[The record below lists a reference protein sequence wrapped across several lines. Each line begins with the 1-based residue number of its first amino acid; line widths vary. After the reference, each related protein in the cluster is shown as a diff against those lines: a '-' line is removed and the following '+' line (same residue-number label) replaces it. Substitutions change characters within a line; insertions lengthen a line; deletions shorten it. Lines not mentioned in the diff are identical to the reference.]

1 MERYF
6 ENGEQIFKEYC
17 STGGNKP
24 TMLPRA
30 PVQPFVDIDIYPNE
44 YYPGISF
51 RGDKRRQ
58 LDYKTEVKMYRALE
72 KVDGNSIVLYRFGYT
87 HHQYRLCAG
96 KNHNRKGCPQCK
108 NAGDKE
114 GECDFLIICD
124 GIFIVIVVKNI
135 GNVGEVLKLRVLN
148 RMFRNS
154 VYQRNKVVDL
164 IRCIDQDA
172 RILQFTAYPNF
183 SKQFKEEF
191 QLSEMTE
198 SRLSDDELTTVIFEE
213 DLFIFNAWWADNVS
227 QAISS
232 QLVRRVSEETVS
244 ISTEMPISGLNQD
257 SHEKARN
264 ILLAIWATE
273 RDTCD
278 KSKCSLGQCIVDINK
293 QLNEGQ
299 ITFKPRKGRIR
310 DKNPDVVTA
319 PDVIST
325 YVGILNLTKEQSAV
339 FERDENLLWI
349 NGPAEAGRTVI
360 LCGKL
365 LQLLQS
371 DRDSKVVL
379 FKYNGEGNNSQVYQ
393 KALDNSN
400 ILYEVINY
408 RDFDDRVAESSC
420 PVIIIEI
427 TRYLHVQQLTERL
440 SGVKDRHLFL
450 DDVQVTWYRSTAE
463 ECTDLIDL
471 LLELSSNRFVW
482 IGCDFAQAWVFLGPK
497 YTIDFAYV
505 LVSKLSTSQRVN
517 LSKSLR
523 ISTDLYN
530 ILYVIRDTF
539 IRLSSFIKSERF
551 NDLLLEIV
559 SPDLA
564 QGHLIHG
571 PIPIIH
577 AFNNF
582 DIGLIGNQFNIELDE
597 MCKLHEMN
605 YSDIGI
611 IYNDDSR
618 DIRILIKHSVDADI
632 DICHSRKSFSAE
644 WPAVIILHKVCRNI
658 EKDLTTLQL
667 EISRARVYC
676 SVLLYPE
683 KGKDLGDYG
692 HISDILDKLKD
703 RARILKY

>member
-1 MERYF
+1 MDRYF
-6 ENGEQIFKEYC
+6 ENGKQIYEEYC

-30 PVQPFVDIDIYPNE
+30 PEQPFVDKYPDE
-44 YYPGISF
+44 DQPGISF
-51 RGDKRRQ
+51 RDEKRSQ
-58 LDYKTEVKMYRALE
+58 LNNESEVKMYRALE

-96 KNHNRKGCPQCK
+96 GSHIRRGCLKCKGK
-108 NAGDKE
+108 NAGNQD
-114 GECDFLIICD
+114 GYCDFLIICD
-124 GIFIVIVVKNI
+124 GGFIVIKNMENIDGECTTNKLKALI
-135 GNVGEVLKLRVLN
+135 GTYKKSIR
-148 RMFRNS
+148 
-154 VYQRNKVVDL
+154 QRKKVVEL

-183 SKQFKEEF
+183 RKQFKEEF

-198 SRLSDDELTTVIFEE
+198 SRLSDDELSTVIFEE
-213 DLFIFNAWWADNVS
+213 DLSTFNAWWADNVS
-227 QAISS
+227 EAISS
-232 QLVRRVSEETVS
+232 QPVRRVSEF
-244 ISTEMPISGLNQD
+244 
-257 SHEKARN
+257 HEKARN

-278 KSKCSLGQCIVDINK
+278 KSKCSLGRCIVDINK
-293 QLNEGQ
+293 QLNEGH
-299 ITFKPRKGRIR
+299 ITFEPKIGKKRKR
-310 DKNPDVVTA
+310 DQNPDVVKA
-319 PDVIST
+319 PDVISR
-325 YVGILNLTKEQSAV
+325 YVGILNLTKEQSVA
-339 FERDENLLWI
+339 FESHENLLWI

-360 LCGKL
+360 LRGKIL
-365 LQLLQS
+365 RLLQS

-408 RDFDDRVAESSC
+408 RDFDDRVAESNC

-523 ISTDLYN
+523 ISSDLYN

-564 QGHLIHG
+564 QGHFIHG

>member
-1 MERYF
+1 M
-6 ENGEQIFKEYC
+6 
-17 STGGNKP
+17 
-24 TMLPRA
+24 
-30 PVQPFVDIDIYPNE
+30 
-44 YYPGISF
+44 
-51 RGDKRRQ
+51 
-58 LDYKTEVKMYRALE
+58 
-72 KVDGNSIVLYRFGYT
+72 
-87 HHQYRLCAG
+87 
-96 KNHNRKGCPQCK
+96 
-108 NAGDKE
+108 
-114 GECDFLIICD
+114 
-124 GIFIVIVVKNI
+124 
-135 GNVGEVLKLRVLN
+135 
-148 RMFRNS
+148 
-154 VYQRNKVVDL
+154 
-164 IRCIDQDA
+164 
-172 RILQFTAYPNF
+172 
-183 SKQFKEEF
+183 
-191 QLSEMTE
+191 
-198 SRLSDDELTTVIFEE
+198 
-213 DLFIFNAWWADNVS
+213 
-227 QAISS
+227 
-232 QLVRRVSEETVS
+232 
-244 ISTEMPISGLNQD
+244 
-257 SHEKARN
+257 
-264 ILLAIWATE
+264 
-273 RDTCD
+273 
-278 KSKCSLGQCIVDINK
+278 DINK
-293 QLNEGQ
+293 QLSEGL
-299 ITFKPRKGRIR
+299 ITFEPKKGKRR
-310 DKNPDVVTA
+310 HQKNPGVVKA
-319 PDVIST
+319 PDVISN
-325 YVGILNLTKEQSAV
+325 YVGILNLTKEQSVV

-360 LCGKL
+360 LCGKM
-365 LQLLQS
+365 LQLIQS

-408 RDFDDRVAESSC
+408 RDFDDRVAESNC

-440 SGVKDRHLFL
+440 SGVKNRHLFL
-450 DDVQVTWYRSTAE
+450 DDVQVTMYRSTAE

-471 LLELSSNRFVW
+471 LLQLSSNRFVW

-530 ILYVIRDTF
+530 ILYVMRDTL

-559 SPDLA
+559 SPDLS

-582 DIGLIGNQFNIELDE
+582 DIGLIGNQFNIELYE

-611 IYNDDSR
+611 IYNDDR
-618 DIRILIKHSVDADI
+618 KDIRMLINDSVGRLCNNVDEYI

-644 WPAVIILHKVCRNI
+644 WPAVIVLHKVCRYI

-676 SVLLYPE
+676 FVLIYPE

-692 HISDILDKLKD
+692 HISDILDELKD